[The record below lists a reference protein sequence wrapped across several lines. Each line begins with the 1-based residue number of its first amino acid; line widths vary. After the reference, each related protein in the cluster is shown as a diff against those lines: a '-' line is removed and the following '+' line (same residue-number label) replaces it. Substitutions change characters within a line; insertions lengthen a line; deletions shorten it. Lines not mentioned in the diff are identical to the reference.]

1 MSVLLPWTRKQKSK
15 DGRGAPAHRSL
26 PARPRPRSRAV
37 RLLVILAGLAAA
49 LLTVHEAYLDGT
61 LPRPLPGGSKVWET
75 SRLDCFEGLYALG
88 DEPEGRAFYGPR
100 GKIASLSRPP
110 VQAAISGGR
119 LYTME
124 GTSIYVY
131 GPDGALS
138 AAGTAGEGERLLPCS
153 DLEGILMVKPA
164 SGGFGEQWVLRV
176 ITTGGEVFRPV
187 HLPGI
192 PVKAA
197 QQGKLLYLGLR
208 DVAAGGLSRLA
219 CADPTSG
226 TLLWSLPLD
235 QGHWRSVIPSPA
247 GKTAYATSQGAGL
260 VGPDGGLLCSF
271 PVRGS
276 VSAIVWE
283 NQSVIICHGSPAQ
296 PLVTVLSE
304 AGQVIWE
311 HPVPSPAHSLIYG
324 ESIVVALCQTHVVGF
339 SLRDGHREFSFTTRD
354 LPLALGDG
362 LVLLGKDSGACL
374 VDLDTN
380 LTRLP

>member
-153 DLEGILMVKPA
+153 GLEGILMVKPA

-187 HLPGI
+187 HLPDTCQSGATRQLYCI
-192 PVKAA
+192 WDFETSLPV
-197 QQGKLLYLGLR
+197 GSLDWLVPTRLPGPFCGL
-208 DVAAGGLSRLA
+208 
-219 CADPTSG
+219 
-226 TLLWSLPLD
+226 WPLD

-283 NQSVIICHGSPAQ
+283 NQSVTYATASGSAACHRLIRSRAGDLGTSGPVARPQLHLWGKHRCCSVSNPCGRVFIERRAQGVLVSRPRPASRTGRWTC
-296 PLVTVLSE
+296 PSWE
-304 AGQVIWE
+304 GQ
-311 HPVPSPAHSLIYG
+311 
-324 ESIVVALCQTHVVGF
+324 
-339 SLRDGHREFSFTTRD
+339 R
-354 LPLALGDG
+354 
-362 LVLLGKDSGACL
+362 ACL

-380 LTRLP
+380 

>member
-1 MSVLLPWTRKQKSK
+1 
-15 DGRGAPAHRSL
+15 
-26 PARPRPRSRAV
+26 
-37 RLLVILAGLAAA
+37 
-49 LLTVHEAYLDGT
+49 
-61 LPRPLPGGSKVWET
+61 
-75 SRLDCFEGLYALG
+75 
-88 DEPEGRAFYGPR
+88 
-100 GKIASLSRPP
+100 
-110 VQAAISGGR
+110 
-119 LYTME
+119 
-124 GTSIYVY
+124 
-131 GPDGALS
+131 
-138 AAGTAGEGERLLPCS
+138 
-153 DLEGILMVKPA
+153 MVKPA
-164 SGGFGEQWVLRV
+164 SGGFGEQWVLRS
-176 ITTGGEVFRPV
+176 
-187 HLPGI
+187 LPRAERSFARFIYPGYLSKRRN
-192 PVKAA
+192 KAA
-197 QQGKLLYLGLR
+197 I
-208 DVAAGGLSRLA
+208 V
-219 CADPTSG
+219 SG
-226 TLLWSLPLD
+226 TSRRLLPVGSLTGLCRPDSDPSVVFALGPRPLEVRD
-235 QGHWRSVIPSPA
+235 PVSCRKDRLRH
-247 GKTAYATSQGAGL
+247 SQGAGL